1 MKRYLSGLVLSGL
14 IVAAVLGGGSAG
26 VSPAEAAT
34 GHTSTVT
41 AKTIKSASAKRI
53 FKGGLFV
60 QPDSEAAVAAGYLTD
75 PAQKKAAKYIAKR
88 SVAIWLGDWQD
99 GDVLT
104 SYIKRNL
111 EVAEKDGTTPVFVTY
126 ALPDRDC
133 GGHSAGGFTAAHYLK
148 WNKLVAKT
156 LKGHRAVVLVEPD
169 SLAIVDQCPAGTEA
183 KRLPLLKKAV
193 TALKKAAIPAYLD
206 GATST
211 SIDVNVMAKRLKK
224 AGIAS
229 ARGFFTNVANYRETG
244 AEKSY
249 AARLS
254 KLVGN
259 AHYVIDVSRNAKG
272 YTGDWCNAV
281 GAGLGKDPK
290 VIGRKSK
297 LDALLWVKTPGA
309 SDGECNGGPA
319 AGQWFGSYAAELV
332 RLRAK

>member
-1 MKRYLSGLVLSGL
+1 MKRYLSGLALSGL

-26 VSPAEAAT
+26 VSPAEAAST
-34 GHTSTVT
+34 HTNTVT
-41 AKTIKSASAKRI
+41 ASTIRTAKASTV

-60 QPDSEAAVAAGYLTD
+60 QSDSEAAVAAASLTD
-75 PAQKKAAKYIAKR
+75 PAQKKAAKYIARR

-99 GDVLT
+99 GAVLT
-104 SYIKRNL
+104 EYIARNIAA
-111 EVAEKDGTTPVFVTY
+111 AEKAGTTPVFVTY

-148 WNKLVAKT
+148 WNQRVANA

-183 KRLPLLKKAV
+183 TRLPLLKKAV
-193 TALKKAAIPAYLD
+193 KALKKAAVPAYLD
-206 GATST
+206 GGTST
-211 SIDVNVMAKRLKK
+211 SIPAAVMAKRLKK
-224 AGIAS
+224 AGIVS
-229 ARGFFTNVANYRETG
+229 ARGFFTNVANYRHTG

-249 AARLS
+249 AASLS

-259 AHYVIDVSRNAKG
+259 AHYVIDVSRNANG
-272 YTGDWCNAV
+272 YNGDWCNAI
-281 GAGLGKDPK
+281 GAGLGTNPK
-290 VIGRKSK
+290 VIRGKSK

-319 AGQWFGSYAAELV
+319 AGAWFASYAAELV
-332 RLRAK
+332 RLRAQ